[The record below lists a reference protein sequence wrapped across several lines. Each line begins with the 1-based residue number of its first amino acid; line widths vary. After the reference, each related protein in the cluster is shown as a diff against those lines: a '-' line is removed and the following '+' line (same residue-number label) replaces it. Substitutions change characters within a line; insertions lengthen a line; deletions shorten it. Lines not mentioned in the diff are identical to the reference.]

1 MRETQLNIESE
12 VRLWQEKLFSRSIR
26 RRRKLE
32 RMSELVGP
40 SINLQCLEV
49 SSGDGIISTKL
60 RALGGSWKSVVPG
73 KTAKE
78 SLDYFLNENITLLE
92 DGKLPYDDHT
102 FDRVV
107 IVDALKYI
115 TNDYEFI
122 HECHRV
128 LKNDGWVI
136 ISENRRAPMSAVAF
150 VQKLFGLAPVNN
162 GARRNGYKTFE
173 LFDKLKDGFDV
184 PETIAYSNGLL
195 ESASTIGEA
204 VQKKIL
210 GDAYWMIAAKVGQAD
225 LNGYRRLHS
234 LGTAAYPL
242 YWLFSILEFIPG
254 HKLLAKSRR
263 RHWRPRLSPKLV
275 DGRSI
280 AEAAINTKI
289 GTAAPF

>member
-1 MRETQLNIESE
+1 MRETQQNIDSE

-26 RRRKLE
+26 RKRKLE
-32 RMSELVGP
+32 RMSELIG
-40 SINLQCLEV
+40 STLNLQCLEV
-49 SSGDGIISTKL
+49 SAGDGIISTKL
-60 RALGGSWKSVVPG
+60 RASGGSWKSVVPG
-73 KTAKE
+73 KPEKE
-78 SLDYFLNENITLLE
+78 SLDFFLNENIAILE
-92 DGKLPYDDHT
+92 DGKLPFEDHT
-102 FDRVV
+102 FDRLI
-107 IVDALKYI
+107 IVDALKYFE
-115 TNDYEFI
+115 NDYEFI

-136 ISENRRAPMSAVAF
+136 ISETRRAPASIVA
-150 VQKLFGLAPVNN
+150 LFQNILGLAPLSK
-162 GARRNGYKTFE
+162 GARRNGYKAHE

-204 VQKKIL
+204 VQNKLL
-210 GDAYWMIAAKVGQAD
+210 GNAYWLIDAKVGQAD
-225 LNGYRRLHS
+225 LTGYRKLYS
-234 LGTAAYPL
+234 LGTATLPL
-242 YWLFSILEFIPG
+242 YWVCSLFEFIPG
-254 HKLLAKSRR
+254 HKLLVKSRR